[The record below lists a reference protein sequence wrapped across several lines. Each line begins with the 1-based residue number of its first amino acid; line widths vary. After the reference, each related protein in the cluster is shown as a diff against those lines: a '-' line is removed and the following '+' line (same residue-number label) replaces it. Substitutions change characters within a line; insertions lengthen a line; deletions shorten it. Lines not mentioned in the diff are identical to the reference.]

1 MIWKFGERLEEL
13 ELERYKSWQKKTFF
27 ERDIQY
33 ILYSHWSNRLD
44 ELAEKL
50 DKKLNCL
57 SFNSLYLHWFDLI
70 CLNQKLEDK
79 RGGGGWVWVWDFFF
93 LHWLNLILQN
103 NLNYKFRFDL
113 ILFWQPQRDIF
124 TIQKGS
130 KGWKAFFLYVC
141 MFVCFL
147 PLSCCLLLLWV
158 RRCCFSFPTL
168 GGGKKIF
175 FFFFPFSASFD
186 SSFSNQPTTPFKF
199 HLNQI
204 QWLE

>member
-1 MIWKFGERLEEL
+1 MT
-13 ELERYKSWQKKTFF
+13 KKTFF

-79 RGGGGWVWVWDFFF
+79 RGGGDEFGFGIFFF
-93 LHWLNLILQN
+93 FIDWILYYKIISIINL
-103 NLNYKFRFDL
+103 DL
-113 ILFWQPQRDIF
+113 IWFYFDNPKEIYLQFKKEARGEKLFF
-124 TIQKGS
+124 
-130 KGWKAFFLYVC
+130 VC
-141 MFVCFL
+141 MCVCFL

-175 FFFFPFSASFD
+175 FFLFSLFRKFLFLFF
-186 SSFSNQPTTPFKF
+186 QPT
-199 HLNQI
+199 NNSI
-204 QWLE
+204 

>member
-130 KGWKAFFLYVC
+130 KGWKAFFCMYVC
-141 MFVCFL
+141 LFPSPF
-147 PLSCCLLLLWV
+147 LLLVIIVGSKVLFFISNTRW
-158 RRCCFSFPTL
+158 R
-168 GGGKKIF
+168 KKNF
-175 FFFFPFSASFD
+175 FFLFSLFRKFWFLFF
-186 SSFSNQPTTPFKF
+186 QPT
-199 HLNQI
+199 NNSI
-204 QWLE
+204 

>member
-1 MIWKFGERLEEL
+1 MT
-13 ELERYKSWQKKTFF
+13 KKTFL

-33 ILYSHWSNRLD
+33 ILYSHWSNTLD

-141 MFVCFL
+141 LFV
-147 PLSCCLLLLWV
+147 
-158 RRCCFSFPTL
+158 SFPFL
-168 GGGKKIF
+168 VACYYCGFEGVVFHFQHSVEEKKF
-175 FFFFPFSASFD
+175 FFSFFPFPQVLIPLFPT
-186 SSFSNQPTTPFKF
+186 NQQL
-199 HLNQI
+199 HLNSI
-204 QWLE
+204 PTKFND

>member
-79 RGGGGWVWVWDFFF
+79 RGGWDEFGFGIFFF
-93 LHWLNLILQN
+93 FIDWILYYKIISIINL
-103 NLNYKFRFDL
+103 DL
-113 ILFWQPQRDIF
+113 IWFYFDNPKEIYLQFKKEARGEKLFF
-124 TIQKGS
+124 
-130 KGWKAFFLYVC
+130 VC

-168 GGGKKIF
+168 GGGKKFF

>member
-79 RGGGGWVWVWDFFF
+79 RGGGDEFGF
-93 LHWLNLILQN
+93 
-103 NLNYKFRFDL
+103 
-113 ILFWQPQRDIF
+113 
-124 TIQKGS
+124 G
-130 KGWKAFFLYVC
+130 
-141 MFVCFL
+141 
-147 PLSCCLLLLWV
+147 
-158 RRCCFSFPTL
+158 
-168 GGGKKIF
+168 IF
-175 FFFFPFSASFD
+175 FFFIDWILYYKIISIINLDLIWFYFDNPKEIYLQFKKEARGEKLFFCMYVCLFVSFPFLVACYYCGFEGVVFHFQHSVEEKKFFFSF
-186 SSFSNQPTTPFKF
+186 FPFPQVLIPLFPTNQQL
-199 HLNQI
+199 HLNSI
-204 QWLE
+204 